1 MAKSREKSKELLEA
15 AGLTTKDFQGTWHRA
30 RDFNAADLKREI
42 AYIKEHGKPSIQK
55 APSDV
60 PKAIR
65 ERYKETFEPKRRIR
79 IKEPNK
85 EPREIFAD
93 PIPSPEI
100 KHYPPPEIP
109 NGKIIVFWQDITKR
123 RGKPSRYPKAFE
135 ELIRNK
141 KLMRGQDPEAILKF
155 IFGENGNA
163 DNLGYIRDDAGKI
176 GDVDIRIYSS
186 EAELALIKKEYRG
199 WKILY
204 NGKAKM
210 KRDLLIGFAAVVSG
224 VYNNKLTRDAA
235 GYFIDQVKKIH
246 PANGEWLDELYR
258 KYAEKGFE

>member
-1 MAKSREKSKELLEA
+1 MAKSRARSKELLEA

-65 ERYKETFEPKRRIR
+65 ERYRETFEPKKKIR
-79 IKEPNK
+79 IKEPAK
-85 EPREIFAD
+85 PPRVIGGTLEP
-93 PIPSPEI
+93 PEPP
-100 KHYPPPEIP
+100 KKYPPPELP
-109 NGKIIVFWQDITKR
+109 DGKIIVFWQDITKR
-123 RGKPSRYPKAFE
+123 KGKSRYPRAFE
-135 ELIRNK
+135 EIIKNK
-141 KLMRGQDPEAILKF
+141 KIMRQQDLEAILKF
-155 IFGENGNA
+155 IFGEKGNK
-163 DNLGYIRDDAGKI
+163 DNEGHIKIDKGKI
-176 GDVDIRIYSS
+176 GDVDIRVYSS
-186 EAELALIKKEYRG
+186 EAELKLIKKEYRG

-204 NGKAKM
+204 NGKGKSR
-210 KRDLLIGFAAVVSG
+210 KDLLIGFAATVSG
-224 VYNNKLTRDAA
+224 VYNSRLTRDAA